1 MKKILPLLLMF
12 VMGFAWNV
20 QAQMLVELSFPRHVY
35 MQYEKIIAHVKIR
48 NYSGQPLIF
57 GKSDSVSGK
66 LCFDVRL
73 NGKIMPAYPDRE
85 YPMTGVIFQ
94 AGETKEFD
102 VILSNYHKMTA
113 LGYYTVHAYVQHSQ
127 MKHEFKSRDVRLEV
141 APGSVTWSR
150 KVGIPDVIGKKQD
163 VQQQVATRTFT
174 VRQLR
179 ENVDTVYYVIVEDEK
194 RIYAIFTVGK
204 KIGQESIRAE
214 VDMLSRLHLL
224 VPVSPKLFRNLV
236 INLDGK
242 VEKDQMYKTTSSIP
256 SLSLDRSTGQVFTVG
271 GAEALVDID
280 YRAPNEKS
288 LKK

>member
-1 MKKILPLLLMF
+1 MKKILPLLLMML
-12 VMGFAWNV
+12 VGLAWQA
-20 QAQMLVELSFPRHVY
+20 QAQMLVELSFPRRTY
-35 MQYEKIIAHVKIR
+35 MQYEKIIAHVKMR

-57 GKSDSVSGK
+57 GQGESVSGK

-73 NGKIMPAYPDRE
+73 NGKIMPAYSNRE
-85 YPMTGVIFQ
+85 YPMKGIIFQ
-94 AGETKEFD
+94 AGETREFD
-102 VILSNYHKMTA
+102 VIISNYHKMTG
-113 LGYYTVHAYVQHSQ
+113 LGMYTVHAYVQHSQ
-127 MKHEFKSRDVRLEV
+127 MKHEFKSQDVRLEV
-141 APGSVTWSR
+141 TPGTVTWTR
-150 KVGIPDVIGKKQD
+150 KVGIPDVIGKKKD
-163 VQQQVATRTFT
+163 VLPQVATRTFT
-174 VRQLR
+174 IRQLR
-179 ENVDTVYYVIVEDEK
+179 ENADTVYYVIVEDEK
-194 RIYAIFTVGK
+194 RVYAIFSVGK

-242 VEKDQMYKTTSSIP
+242 VEKDQMYKTTSSVP

-280 YRAPNEKS
+280 YRAPEEKS